1 MTHLH
6 PIVQEGLVGFFSFF
20 FFYKV
25 YTLIVFSLGNFG
37 FNSYDLLT
45 FGLMVMGAGNK
56 IDIVRFIFYDHDFN
70 HNLHFQFQG

>member
-6 PIVQEGLVGFFSFF
+6 PIVQEGLVGFLSL
-20 FFYKV
+20 FYEV
-25 YTLIVFSLGNFG
+25 CTLIVFSLGNFG

-56 IDIVRFIFYDHDFN
+56 IHIGRSIFYDDFN
-70 HNLHFQFQG
+70 HNLHFQFRG